1 MKRKL
6 RMAMVGGG
14 KDSYIGSVHRQA
26 AAMHGKI
33 ELACGAFSSRR
44 QKSLQSGLDIGLPS
58 DRVHATYRDL
68 LRKETKRPEDDR
80 IDIVSIVTPNNM
92 HYPVAMASLDAG
104 FHVICDK
111 PMTMTLEEATNLER
125 KVKATTRLF
134 CLTHNLTSNA
144 MVQEARKMISKG
156 RLGNIR
162 RVVVEYPQGWLASR
176 VETRGNKQAS
186 WRTDPRRVG
195 PGGCMADIG
204 SHCSN
209 LAEYITG
216 SEIASV
222 CADLTSFVKGRQT
235 DDDGSVLVRF
245 KNKAHGVIWATQVA
259 LGAKGGLTIRVYGEE
274 ASLEWR
280 QQSPG
285 ELAVHHLSKHS
296 EVRRAN
302 MPLPA
307 DMVETQDTPQRKQT
321 ESNLECFADL
331 YDNFADAI
339 INVAKVKKFDESTA
353 GYPTVHDGV
362 RGMAFLEAVAKSSKS
377 KDKWIDV
384 KK

>member
-1 MKRKL
+1 
-6 RMAMVGGG
+6 MVGGG
-14 KDSYIGSVHRQA
+14 TDSYIGSVHRQA
-26 AAMHGKI
+26 ATMHDKI
-33 ELACGAFSSRR
+33 ELVCGAFSSRR
-44 QKSLQSGLDIGLPS
+44 QKSVESGMALGLPS
-58 DRVHATYRDL
+58 DRAYATYRDL

-92 HYPVAMASLDAG
+92 HYPVAMAALDAG
-104 FHVICDK
+104 FNVICDK
-111 PMTMTLEEATNLER
+111 PMTMTLEEAKNLER
-125 KVKATTRLF
+125 KIKTTKRLF
-134 CLTHNLTSNA
+134 CLTHNLTSNT
-144 MVQEARKMISKG
+144 MVQEARKLIAKG
-156 RLGNIR
+156 RIGNIR

-209 LAEYITG
+209 LAEYIIS

-235 DDDGSVLVRF
+235 DDDGSVLLRF
-245 KNKAHGVIWATQVA
+245 KNKARGVIWATQVA
-259 LGAKGGLTIRVYGEE
+259 VGAKGGLTIRVYGESG
-274 ASLEWR
+274 SLEWR

-285 ELAVHHLSKHS
+285 ELTIHHLTKHS

-307 DMVETQDTPQRKQT
+307 DMIETDDTPKRRHT

-331 YDNFADAI
+331 YDNFADAVI
-339 INVAKVKKFDESTA
+339 KSTTAKKFDESKA

-362 RGMAFLEAVAKSSKS
+362 RGMAFLEAVAKSSRS
-377 KDKWIDV
+377 KDKWIEL